1 METLIRK
8 ILREETETIN
18 FNDVYKSLW
27 KPMLYKVCL
36 KYTDDIDQAKE
47 YCQKGFIKVY
57 QNLHKYNQRGSI
69 EGWVRTVITR
79 TILDDLD
86 VQKNYTKKLSTPKYR
101 EHFDTINQEYD
112 DEQNEQNIKDI
123 LEVIPKLSKA
133 YRKVVEMF
141 YFDKM
146 SHEEIAKELGINVG
160 TSKSNLFK
168 AKERIRQLITKKNEE

>member
-47 YCQKGFIKVY
+47 YYQKGFIKVY

-86 VQKNYTKKLSTPKYR
+86 IQKNYTKKLSTPKYR